1 MLKHKVIILCIAFFC
16 GISLSSA
23 QKSKQ
28 DQLEERRQELRNE
41 IRKINNLLFQ
51 NTNKKNLKRL
61 KLKI

>member
-51 NTNKKNLKRL
+51 NTNKKKC
-61 KLKI
+61 